1 MGRAGQA
8 KLLSNGCGFEND
20 ENMCLLPELHY
31 KLIMNQKAIKKGKT
45 EALRARWEVTTVKS
59 SPSKLPLPTQ
69 PLWPTH
75 CPSGEG
81 SWRIWTDRCTQP
93 WPG

>member
-31 KLIMNQKAIKKGKT
+31 KLIMNQKSIKRGKT
-45 EALRARWEVTTVKS
+45 EALSA
-59 SPSKLPLPTQ
+59 
-69 PLWPTH
+69 
-75 CPSGEG
+75 
-81 SWRIWTDRCTQP
+81 
-93 WPG
+93 